1 MDFGAYDTKAPWE
14 CQPPEYHERS
24 TYPYAQARF
33 RLGVSGIALRLHEVR
48 AQVAAAL
55 ARVGDPD
62 REIVIVAVTKG
73 HPAEVV
79 LEVAQA
85 GLLDVGENR
94 VQEAKAKI
102 PVIEET
108 LRWHLVGHLQ
118 RNKATLAAQLFQTI
132 HSVDSIRLVDALAA
146 TGADFDVFLQ
156 INVSGED
163 SKFGSRSEG
172 ARELWRAALNAES
185 LRVAGLMT
193 MAPVEGAARPVFRAL
208 RELRDDL
215 SRTGDGPPLEC
226 LSMGMSGD
234 YGIAVEE
241 GATHLRIGTALVGLR
256 RGTLE

>member
-1 MDFGAYDTKAPWE
+1 MNAI
-14 CQPPEYHERS
+14 
-24 TYPYAQARF
+24 AQ
-33 RLGVSGIALRLHEVR
+33 RLQEVR
-48 AQVAAAL
+48 VQVAAAL
-55 ARVGDPD
+55 ANAGDPD
-62 REIVIVAVTKG
+62 REVVIIAVTKG

-79 LEVAQA
+79 LDVARA

-102 PVIEET
+102 SQTKEA

-118 RNKATLAAQLFQTI
+118 RNKAALAARLFQTI

-146 TGADFDVFLQ
+146 TGADLDVFLQ

-163 SKFGSRSEG
+163 SKFGSPPEAAG
-172 ARELWRAALNAES
+172 ELWRAALNAEN

-193 MAPVEGAARPVFRAL
+193 MAPREGAARPVFRAL

-215 SRTGDGPPLEC
+215 SRTGDGPPPEC

-234 YGIAVEE
+234 FGIALEE
-241 GATHLRIGTALVGLR
+241 GATHLRIGTALVGPR
-256 RGTLE
+256 RGTLK

>member
-1 MDFGAYDTKAPWE
+1 MNAI
-14 CQPPEYHERS
+14 
-24 TYPYAQARF
+24 AQ
-33 RLGVSGIALRLHEVR
+33 RLQEVR
-48 AQVAAAL
+48 VQVAAAL
-55 ARVGDPD
+55 ANAGDPD
-62 REIVIVAVTKG
+62 REVVIIAVTKG

-79 LEVAQA
+79 LDVARA

-102 PVIEET
+102 SQTKEA

-118 RNKATLAAQLFQTI
+118 RNKAALAARLFQTI

-146 TGADFDVFLQ
+146 TGADLDVFLQ

-163 SKFGSRSEG
+163 SKFGSPPEAAG
-172 ARELWRAALNAES
+172 ELWRAALNAEN

-193 MAPVEGAARPVFRAL
+193 MAPREGAARPVFRAL

-215 SRTGDGPPLEC
+215 SRTGDGPPPEC

-234 YGIAVEE
+234 FGIALEE
-241 GATHLRIGTALVGLR
+241 GATHLRIGTALVGPR
-256 RGTLE
+256 RGTLQ